1 MPQSSPIRNVPTK
14 SKSGVTA
21 ALTPEISLPNPP
33 QGVSQ
38 GDRPSTMM
46 RIKNRLKQTKW
57 YEIPAYR
64 LIGRA
69 AWPQLPMFVLVAVL
83 GILSAIFEGTTFGL
97 LAAALD
103 LLANRNNAS
112 IFAEGTF
119 VGQFFI
125 GWSLPAKFILVVV
138 SAVLCQVLRSITT
151 ISASLSNTVLASRIA
166 ASVQRMIFEEI
177 LRFDFASASK
187 FKAGELT
194 SHVTSHGEA
203 VASSLRSALDMLI
216 NFATII
222 AYVSILC
229 FISMPLFSATI
240 LLFSLVIFVH
250 RFLTKKIKALSLSL
264 QEISTR
270 LTRRIV
276 ETITALRLI
285 HSYHA
290 QHSAHRQ
297 VTELQDAF
305 MANLLSLQKRMAIIS
320 PVADSIMVIGL
331 GAFLLTGFFLFRN
344 DHAHLLPS
352 LLTFVAVLN
361 RLSMRVSSVSYN
373 WSQISSTVARLR
385 IVDELFLDQGLQYIR
400 TGGVPFMGLKS
411 KITFE
416 SVSLNYPN
424 RETPAIEKISFTINK
439 GSTVA
444 LVGPSGGG
452 KSSLADLLLG
462 LYEPTSGVIKI
473 DGHDILTIDTASWR
487 NRIGVVSQDTILF
500 NATVR
505 ENIAFARPEATF
517 EQIQKAAQAAQ
528 AAKFIE
534 DLPEGY
540 DTLIG
545 ERGFMLSGGQRQ
557 RLAIARALIRQPDLI
572 ILDEATS
579 ALDTN
584 SEIAVQQTIDNLS
597 TSVTRLVVAHRLS
610 TVRQADKILVIDH
623 GQLVESGTHDE
634 LEKSGGIYS
643 KMWESQTVKKISSES
658 I

>member
-1 MPQSSPIRNVPTK
+1 MSESAPILN
-14 SKSGVTA
+14 
-21 ALTPEISLPNPP
+21 IPNPP
-33 QGVSQ
+33 TTGPIASLTTNQNLDTSKAQ
-38 GDRPSTMM
+38 EIPTDRPSTMM
-46 RIKNRLKQTKW
+46 RIKNRLKKTSW

-83 GILSAIFEGTTFGL
+83 GVLSAIFEGITFGL

-112 IFAEGTF
+112 IFAEGTL
-119 VGQFFI
+119 VGQFFV
-125 GWSLPAKFILVVV
+125 GWSLPAKFVLVII

-203 VASSLRSALDMLI
+203 VSFALRSGLDMFI

-229 FISMPLFSATI
+229 FISIPLFACTI
-240 LLFSLVIFVH
+240 LLFSFVIFIQKT
-250 RFLTKKIKALSLSL
+250 LSKKIRSLSLSL
-264 QEISTR
+264 QEISTK

-305 MANLLSLQKRMAIIS
+305 MSNLLSLQKRMAVIS
-320 PVADSIMVIGL
+320 PIADSIMVMGL
-331 GAFLLTGFFLFRN
+331 GAFLLTGFFLFRH
-344 DHAHLLPS
+344 DQAHMLPS

-361 RLSMRVSSVSYN
+361 RLSVRVSNVTGT
-373 WSQISSTVARLR
+373 WAQITSTVARLR
-385 IVDELFLDQGLQYIR
+385 IVDELFESEGLQYTR
-400 TGGVPFMGLKS
+400 TGGYPFTGLKS

-416 SVSLNYPN
+416 NVTLQYPG
-424 RETPAIEKISFTINK
+424 RETPAVNSVSFSIPK
-439 GSTVA
+439 GSSVA

-462 LYEPTSGVIKI
+462 LYEPTSGSIKI

-505 ENIAFARPEATF
+505 ENIAFARPDATF
-517 EQIQKAAQAAQ
+517 EQIQAAAEASQAAN
-528 AAKFIE
+528 FIK
-534 DLPEGY
+534 DLPQGF
-540 DTLIG
+540 DTLVG

-557 RLAIARALIRQPDLI
+557 RLAIARALIRQPDLL

-597 TSVTRLVVAHRLS
+597 RSVTRLVVAHRLS
-610 TVRQADKILVIDH
+610 TVRGVDKIIVVEQGRLA
-623 GQLVESGTHDE
+623 ESGSHDE
-634 LEKSGGIYS
+634 LVALGGIYA
-643 KMWESQTVKKISSES
+643 KMWDSQTRKRENAD
-658 I
+658 

>member
-1 MPQSSPIRNVPTK
+1 MSQSTPILDISVKPKTGQMPSLTTNQQTESPRNQDK
-14 SKSGVTA
+14 SPG
-21 ALTPEISLPNPP
+21 
-33 QGVSQ
+33 
-38 GDRPSTMM
+38 RRSTII
-46 RIKNRLKQTKW
+46 RIKNRLKKTRW

-69 AWPQLPMFVLVAVL
+69 AWPQLPMFALVAAL

-103 LLANRNNAS
+103 LLANRNNAA

-119 VGQFFI
+119 IGNLFL
-125 GWSLPAKFILVVV
+125 GWSLPAKFVLVVV
-138 SAVLCQVLRSITT
+138 SAVFCQVLRSITT
-151 ISASLSNTVLASRIA
+151 ITASLSNTVLASRIA
-166 ASVQRMIFEEI
+166 AGVQRMIFEEI

-203 VASSLRSALDMLI
+203 VAFALRNGLEMLI
-216 NFATII
+216 NFATIT
-222 AYVSILC
+222 AYVTILC
-229 FISMPLFSATI
+229 FISIPLFACTI
-240 LLFSLVIFVH
+240 ILFSFVIFIQKS
-250 RFLTKKIKALSLSL
+250 LSKKIRSLSLSL
-264 QEISTR
+264 QEISAK
-270 LTRRIV
+270 LSRRIV

-320 PVADSIMVIGL
+320 PIADSIMVMGL
-331 GAFLLTGFFLFRN
+331 GAFLLTGFFLFRH
-344 DHAHLLPS
+344 DQAHMLPS

-361 RLSMRVSSVSYN
+361 RLSVRVSNVTGT
-373 WSQISSTVARLR
+373 WAQITSTVARLR
-385 IVDELFLDQGLQYIR
+385 IVDELFQSEGLQYTR
-400 TGGVPFMGLKS
+400 KGGHPFLGLKS
-411 KITFE
+411 KISFE
-416 SVSLNYPN
+416 NVTLQYPG
-424 RETPAIEKISFTINK
+424 RDTPAVNRVSFSIPK
-439 GSTVA
+439 GSSVA

-462 LYEPTSGVIKI
+462 LYEPTSGIIRI
-473 DGHDILTIDTASWR
+473 DGQDLLTIDTASWR

-505 ENIAFARPEATF
+505 ENIAFARPEASF
-517 EQIQKAAQAAQ
+517 EQIQAAAQDAQAA
-528 AAKFIE
+528 AFIN
-534 DLPEGY
+534 DLPQGY
-540 DTLIG
+540 DTLVG

-557 RLAIARALIRQPDLI
+557 RLAIARALVRQPDLL

-584 SEIAVQQTIDNLS
+584 SEIAVQQTIDNLNR
-597 TSVTRLVVAHRLS
+597 SVTRLVVAHRLS
-610 TVRQADKILVIDH
+610 TVRGVDKILVLEQGKIA
-623 GQLVESGTHDE
+623 ESGSHDE
-634 LEKSGGIYS
+634 LVALGGIYS
-643 KMWESQTVKKISSES
+643 KMWESQTHKRMED
-658 I
+658 